1 LDAHARFFSPE
12 KNWMLTHDFF
22 LLKKIEMFFFIFII
36 SSDSSNTTTMA
47 QQNQNQIQN
56 RRIDR
61 RNPEENGMNEY
72 ERVTNQWNQ
81 SAQVEEL
88 RRERSQLINNTAGYY
103 TGYQIHHI
111 RSIQMYDYA
120 DWTAIF
126 GRENLN
132 PVMREYAQASMEWAQ
147 DETCTRLYA
156 GQMEVSL
163 MMQENYRPGVHVAV
177 FIIHLTP
184 HRRFQDG
191 HVIQMEFGEG
201 SATHQTINRLF
212 DPNTRAVVLQAT
224 EYQIL
229 DYVADD
235 NEALD
240 LLYYCFLDGFNTTR
254 FSYVEP
260 VSQNENEDEDEEDV
274 EHGVNDEGDGYYI
287 VNPYA
292 EDDHNWHE
300 CAEYYRLQPQ
310 PQPVAAPVAI
320 AIPPPPPVNDFAA
333 IYFENLGNYY
343 DNDNDNDNDNDDDD
357 DLNENIIRNRD
368 RRRRNI
374 NHYIYN
380 GGESDGELPA
390 QG

>member
-1 LDAHARFFSPE
+1 
-12 KNWMLTHDFF
+12 
-22 LLKKIEMFFFIFII
+22 
-36 SSDSSNTTTMA
+36 MA
-47 QQNQNQIQN
+47 QQPQN

-61 RNPEENGMNEY
+61 RNPVENGMEEY
-72 ERVTNQWNQ
+72 ERITNEWNQ
-81 SAQVEEL
+81 SNQVEERQT
-88 RRERSQLINNTAGYY
+88 RRSSLINNTAGYH
-103 TGYQIHHI
+103 TGNRIHHLL
-111 RSIQMYDYA
+111 SIQMYDPA
-120 DWTAIF
+120 DWNALF

-132 PVMREYAQASMEWAQ
+132 PVLREYAQASMDWVQ
-147 DETCTRLYA
+147 DETCTQLYA

-201 SATHQTINRLF
+201 STTHQTINRLF
-212 DPNTRAVVLQAT
+212 DPNSSAVVLQAT
-224 EYQIL
+224 EYQL
-229 DYVADD
+229 LEYVADD
-235 NEALD
+235 DEALD
-240 LLYYCFLDGFNTTR
+240 LLHYCFLDGFNTTR

-260 VSQNENEDEDEEDV
+260 VSQNEDEDEDEDEDDDDEV

-310 PQPVAAPVAI
+310 LQPVAAPVAI

-333 IYFENLGNYY
+333 MYYRNLEMYNYNYY
-343 DNDNDNDNDNDDDD
+343 DEDEDDEYDEDD
-357 DLNENIIRNRD
+357 ENIIRNRD
-368 RRRRNI
+368 HRRNI
-374 NHYIYN
+374 IQYIYN
-380 GGESDGELPA
+380 GESDGEELPA

>member
-1 LDAHARFFSPE
+1 
-12 KNWMLTHDFF
+12 
-22 LLKKIEMFFFIFII
+22 
-36 SSDSSNTTTMA
+36 MA
-47 QQNQNQIQN
+47 QQNQNQNQNQN

-72 ERVTNQWNQ
+72 ERVTTQWNQ

-88 RRERSQLINNTAGYY
+88 RRERSQRINNTEGYY
-103 TGYQIHHI
+103 TGHQVHHI
-111 RSIQMYDYA
+111 RSIQMYDYD

-132 PVMREYAQASMEWAQ
+132 PVLREYAQASMEWSQ

-163 MMQENYRPGVHVAV
+163 MMQENYRPGIHVAV

-184 HRRFQDG
+184 HRSFQDG

-260 VSQNENEDEDEEDV
+260 VSQNDDDDEV

-300 CAEYYRLQPQ
+300 CAEYYYQPQ
-310 PQPVAAPVAI
+310 PQEPVVAVPVAV

-333 IYFENLGNYY
+333 IYFENLGMNY
-343 DNDNDNDNDNDDDD
+343 DNEDYEDDDEDNDDYYYNE
-357 DLNENIIRNRD
+357 NENIIRNRD
-368 RRRRNI
+368 PRRRNI
-374 NHYIYN
+374 IQYIYN
-380 GGESDGELPA
+380 IPESDGELPA

>member
-1 LDAHARFFSPE
+1 LDAHARFFYPE
-12 KNWMLTHDFF
+12 KNWMLTHDFS

-36 SSDSSNTTTMA
+36 SSDSSNTTMA

-72 ERVTNQWNQ
+72 ERATNQWNQ

-103 TGYQIHHI
+103 TGHHVHHI
-111 RSIQMYDYA
+111 RSIQLYDYA

-132 PVMREYAQASMEWAQ
+132 PVLREYAQASMEWAQ

-201 SATHQTINRLF
+201 SVTHQTINRLF
-212 DPNTRAVVLQAT
+212 DPNTRAVMLQAT

-240 LLYYCFLDGFNTTR
+240 LLHYCFLDGFNTTR

-260 VSQNENEDEDEEDV
+260 VSQNEDEDEDDV
-274 EHGVNDEGDGYYI
+274 EHGVDDEGNGYY
-287 VNPYA
+287 VVDPYA

-300 CAEYYRLQPQ
+300 CAEYYRLRPQPQ
-310 PQPVAAPVAI
+310 PQPVVAPVAI

-333 IYFENLGNYY
+333 IYFENLGMNYY
-343 DNDNDNDNDNDDDD
+343 DNDDDENHEDDDDD

-380 GGESDGELPA
+380 GESDGELPA